1 MAYVLD
7 EHSDIY
13 RKVNKELVAI
23 EKLENKYDVEEL
35 KQMITD
41 HVSYTNSVK
50 GKEILDHFDEYLPK
64 FKKIIPNDYKNS
76 EQAQIE
82 AFNAIMKGGK

>member
-1 MAYVLD
+1 MIE
-7 EHSDIY
+7 EH
-13 RKVNKELVAI
+13 VAA
-23 EKLENKYDVEEL
+23 
-35 KQMITD
+35 
-41 HVSYTNSVK
+41 TNSET

-64 FKKIIPNDYKNS
+64 FKKIIPNDYKKMMNTIVQMEEKGLNS